1 MVMARV
7 EGTTVWR
14 PGTRGH
20 GERETDRHPERRWEK
35 RHEKGESFK
44 TGKKKLSWRME

>member
-1 MVMARV
+1 MTGKKQTNRH
-7 EGTTVWR
+7 TDD
-14 PGTRGH
+14 
-20 GERETDRHPERRWEK
+20 RETDRHPERRWEK